1 MRILAKDLRKGIT
14 LRPEDLDDLWTLHAV
29 VEPGDTVSGKTLR
42 KIKAT
47 DSEGR
52 VLGVSKEPVHL
63 ELRAQSVEFHE
74 HTGVL
79 RISGIV
85 ISGPEEVP
93 RGSHHTFSVEPGTVI
108 TVHKEEWP
116 AYALSRLDEAQVKRH
131 AVVVCVLDREQAI
144 IALFE
149 SRGTRIVAQLRGEV
163 QRKGSPEKQR
173 DTFFEE
179 LAAKLSDV
187 AARHPES
194 RVIVASP
201 SFWRED
207 LAALLPADVRKR
219 AIMAGCTSATESAL
233 QELSRR
239 PELAEALRQDRVS
252 QEMRLVEGVLE
263 AISTGAPVA
272 YGRASV
278 GGAAEA
284 SAVSVLLVSTRLIQ
298 EERSSGSREAE
309 SLMKRVEKARGEV
322 HLIDSGHEGGR
333 KLDSIGGIAALLRF
347 AMG

>member
-1 MRILAKDLRKGIT
+1 MRILTKDLKKGVT
-14 LRPEDLDDLWTLHAV
+14 LKPEDLDDLWTLHAV

-42 KIKAT
+42 KIKST

-63 ELRAQSVEFHE
+63 ELRAESAEFHE

-79 RISGIV
+79 RISGV
-85 ISGPEEVP
+85 VVEGPEEVP
-93 RGSHHTFSVEPGTVI
+93 RGSHHTFNVEPGTVI

-116 AYALSRLDEAQVKRH
+116 AYLLSRLDEATEKRH

-149 SRGTRIVAQLRGEV
+149 SRGARIVAQLRGEV
-163 QRKGSPEKQR
+163 QRKGSPEKQHG
-173 DTFFEE
+173 TFFSE
-179 LAAKLSDV
+179 LAGKVADV

-194 RVIVASP
+194 KVIVASP

-219 AIMAGCTSATESAL
+219 AIMASCTSATESAL
-233 QELSRR
+233 QEISRR
-239 PELAEALRQDRVS
+239 PELAEALKQDRIS
-252 QEMRLVEGVLE
+252 QEMRLVERVLE

-272 YGRASV
+272 YGRVSV
-278 GGAAEA
+278 EEAADA
-284 SAVSVLLVSTRLIQ
+284 SAVSLLLVSTRVLQ
-298 EERSSGSREAE
+298 EARSSGSRDVEL
-309 SLMKRVEKARGEV
+309 LMRRVEKVRGEV
-322 HLIDSGHEGGR
+322 HLIDSVHEGGR
-333 KLDSIGGIAALLRF
+333 KLDAIGGIAALLRF